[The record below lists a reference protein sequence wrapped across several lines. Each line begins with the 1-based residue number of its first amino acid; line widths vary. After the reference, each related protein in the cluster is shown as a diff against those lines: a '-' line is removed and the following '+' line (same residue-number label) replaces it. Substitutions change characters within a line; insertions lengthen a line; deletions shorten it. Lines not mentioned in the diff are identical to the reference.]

1 MVNERNIGHIVTV
14 DSLSVFVKLDDDL
27 KSLYKSGYEEI
38 YPVARIN
45 SYIIIPVGADKIV
58 ALVDRVMNREETD
71 LTKNRGTI
79 FLTESS
85 RYLSATMIGTI
96 ENGKYNQGVYNYP
109 ILDNPVWYVTRKDLD
124 IIFDQKEVNAPIDFK
139 EDFYLPIGK
148 SPSFPD
154 YQVKIN
160 PDKLFGKHAAILGNT
175 GSGKSCTL
183 TSILQSLFQYDYNG
197 QNLKSAHV
205 VVFDTNGEY
214 KEVFNIDE
222 KHKVNPFYINEDGLK
237 VPYWF
242 MNFDDMEYLF
252 EPTTGTQAPILKRA
266 LALAKSHAEAN
277 TKQHISKIYINR
289 LLNFLISIEKQ
300 DWTTNNTI
308 YNDSESIYN
317 CFKTLLDGGCVDF
330 DLTEICNALKSIS
343 DEKVKLSLNKNG
355 YVQGNTDVNVLAN
368 AVSTIQ
374 TQIDIYR
381 EQQVD
386 TVTSEN
392 RNIDFPLYFN
402 FKEMMST
409 CFDVAIQE
417 TSVSQDK
424 INEYVSTLKLRM
436 QSFVDDIR
444 LAEPLILDKQENIN
458 GALVQFL
465 SFILGDFCAV
475 YNKDQYEDSVF
486 NGYYYDVFKN
496 QEERMRNQVT
506 VIDMSLLPFQVLETI
521 TGLIGRMILEFLSR
535 FDKEK
540 RGSIPVVIALE
551 EAQNYIP
558 EINHKDRESISK
570 KVFERIAREGR
581 KYGLSL
587 VVSSQRPSE
596 LSKTVLSQCN
606 SFIVHR
612 IQNPDDQ
619 SYIRKLVSS
628 ANSEILNQLPTLPQQ
643 HVIIMGDCVRT
654 PIVARMNDANPRPN
668 SNNPSFID
676 NWLKDGTADY
686 ERVAKKWTEQKE
698 EIKEAGKTVLETQ
711 TLDAEILLAL
721 PSENE
726 TGKAM
731 EKPS

>member
-1 MVNERNIGHIVTV
+1 MANERNIGHIVTV
-14 DSLSVFVKLDDDL
+14 DSLSVFVRLDDDL

-45 SYIIIPVGADKIV
+45 SYIVIPVGADRIV
-58 ALVDRVMNREETD
+58 AIVDRVMNREETD
-71 LTKNRGTI
+71 LSKTRGAI

-96 ENGKYNQGVYNYP
+96 EDGRYMQGVYNYP

-124 IIFDQKEVNAPIDFK
+124 IIFDQKQKGETINFK
-139 EDFYLPIGK
+139 EDYYLPIGT
-148 SPSFPD
+148 SPAFPD

-160 PDKLFGKHAAILGNT
+160 PDRLFGKHAAILGNT

-183 TSILQSLFQYDYNG
+183 TSILQSMFQFEYNG
-197 QNLKSAHV
+197 KKLQSAHV
-205 VVFDTNGEY
+205 VIFDTNGEY
-214 KEVFNIDE
+214 KDAFKVDE

-242 MNFDDMEYLF
+242 MNFDDMDYLF

-266 LALAKSHAEAN
+266 LALAKSHSDAGA
-277 TKQHISKIYINR
+277 KKHLSKIHINR
-289 LLNFLISIEKQ
+289 LTNYIATIEKQ
-300 DWTTNNTI
+300 DWTTNNAI
-308 YNDSESIYN
+308 YNDSEAAFN
-317 CFKTLLDGGCVDF
+317 TFKALLDEGSVDF
-330 DLTEICNALKSIS
+330 DLTEICSALEAIHGERSN
-343 DEKVKLSLNKNG
+343 LSLNNKG
-355 YVQGNTDVNVLAN
+355 YIIGNPDVDILSDAIE
-368 AVSTIQ
+368 TIQ
-374 TQIDIYR
+374 KQIDLYR
-381 EQQVD
+381 EQIVD
-386 TVTSEN
+386 NVTSEN
-392 RNIDFPLYFN
+392 RNIDFPLYFE

-409 CFDVAIQE
+409 CFDAAIQE

-444 LAEPLILDKQENIN
+444 LAEPLMLDKQEDVPE
-458 GALVQFL
+458 ALIQFL
-465 SFILGDFCAV
+465 AFVLGDYCSV
-475 YNKDQYEDSVF
+475 YSKVEYAESPFNK
-486 NGYYYDVFKN
+486 YYNNVIKEGEAKHN
-496 QEERMRNQVT
+496 QIT
-506 VIDMSLLPFQVLETI
+506 IIDMSLLPFQVLETI

-535 FDKEK
+535 FDKAK

-558 EINHKDRESISK
+558 EVNRKDRESISK

-628 ANSEILNQLPTLPQQ
+628 ANSEILSQLPTLPQQ
-643 HVIIMGDCVRT
+643 HVIVMGDCVRT
-654 PIVARMNDANPRPN
+654 PIVARMKDANPRPN
-668 SNNPSFID
+668 SNIPEFIS
-676 NWLKDGTADY
+676 NWLNNGIADY
-686 ERVAKKWTEQKE
+686 EGVTREWTE
-698 EIKEAGKTVLETQ
+698 
-711 TLDAEILLAL
+711 
-721 PSENE
+721 
-726 TGKAM
+726 
-731 EKPS
+731 KPED

>member
-1 MVNERNIGHIVTV
+1 MANERNIGHIVTV

-96 ENGKYNQGVYNYP
+96 ENSKYIQGVYNYP

-124 IIFDQKEVNAPIDFK
+124 IIFDQKEGDNPIKFK
-139 EDFYLPIGK
+139 EDYYLPIGK

-160 PDKLFGKHAAILGNT
+160 PDKMFGKHAAILGNT

-183 TSILQSLFQYDYNG
+183 TSILQSMFQYKYNG
-197 QNLKSAHV
+197 QKLQSAHV
-205 VVFDTNGEY
+205 VIFDTNGEY
-214 KEVFNIDE
+214 KEAFNIE
-222 KHKVNPFYINEDGLK
+222 KKHKVNPFYINEDGLK

-242 MNFDDMEYLF
+242 MNFDDMDYLF

-266 LALAKSHAEAN
+266 LGLAKSQVNPMASSFIGKADFSILKSYVQDLCGNDNSVKHALLDRSDFILKRLTEYHNAGHIKFNLTSICQGAAKLVEAKGTLKYN
-277 TKQHISKIYINR
+277 GSFINGSADYNK
-289 LLNFLISIEKQ
+289 LVEGLQLFQEELGKYENSIQ
-300 DWTTNNTI
+300 
-308 YNDSESIYN
+308 ESIS
-317 CFKTLLDGGCVDF
+317 
-330 DLTEICNALKSIS
+330 A
-343 DEKVKLSLNKNG
+343 
-355 YVQGNTDVNVLAN
+355 
-368 AVSTIQ
+368 
-374 TQIDIYR
+374 
-381 EQQVD
+381 
-386 TVTSEN
+386 EN
-392 RNIDFPLYFN
+392 RNVDAPLFYSFNELLSVYID
-402 FKEMMST
+402 S
-409 CFDVAIQE
+409 AIREQ
-417 TSVSQDK
+417 SVSSDRL
-424 INEYVSTLKLRM
+424 NEYISTLLLRM
-436 QSFVDDIR
+436 RSYVDDVR
-444 LAEPLILDKQENIN
+444 LADPLMLDTQKDIN
-458 GALVQFL
+458 DALVQFL
-465 SFILGDFCAV
+465 AFVLGDYCTV
-475 YNKDQYEDSVF
+475 YNKEQYKDSVF
-486 NGYYYDVFKN
+486 QSYYSESFKK
-496 QEERMRNQVT
+496 QENKQRNQVT
-506 VIDMSLLPFQVLETI
+506 IIDMSLLPFQVLETI

-535 FDKEK
+535 FDKEE
-540 RGSIPVVIALE
+540 RGSVPIVIALE

-558 EINHKDRESISK
+558 EVNHKDRESISK
-570 KVFERIAREGR
+570 RVFERIAREGR

-676 NWLKDGTADY
+676 NWLKNGKADY
-686 ERVAKKWTEQKE
+686 DLVTKKWTEQKE
-698 EIKEAGKTVLETQ
+698 EIEETEKAAVDIQTVEAEKP
-711 TLDAEILLAL
+711 LAL
-721 PSENE
+721 PFENE
-726 TGKAM
+726 TEG
-731 EKPS
+731 

>member
-1 MVNERNIGHIVTV
+1 MASERNIGHIVTV

-71 LTKNRGTI
+71 LTKNSGTI

-96 ENGKYNQGVYNYP
+96 ENGKYIQGVYNYP

-124 IIFDQKEVNAPIDFK
+124 IIFDQKEGDNPINFK
-139 EDFYLPIGK
+139 EDYYLPIGK

-160 PDKLFGKHAAILGNT
+160 PDKMFGKHAAILGNT

-183 TSILQSLFQYDYNG
+183 TSIFQSMFQYDYNG
-197 QNLKSAHV
+197 QKLHSAHV
-205 VVFDTNGEY
+205 VIFDTNGEY
-214 KEVFNIDE
+214 KEAFNIEE

-242 MNFDDMEYLF
+242 MNFDDMDYLF

-266 LALAKSHAEAN
+266 LALAKSHTEAN
-277 TKQHISKIYINR
+277 IKKHISRIHINL
-289 LLNFLISIEKQ
+289 LLNFLAAIERQ
-300 DWTTNNTI
+300 DWTTNNAI
-308 YNDSESIYN
+308 YNDSETVYN
-317 CFKTLLDGGCVDF
+317 CFKTLLDERVVNF
-330 DLTEICNALKSIS
+330 DLTEICNALKSIL
-343 DEKVKLSLNKNG
+343 DEKAKLSLNQKG
-355 YVQGNTDVNVLAN
+355 YVQGNTDVAVLDA
-368 AVSTIQ
+368 AISKIQ
-374 TQIDIYR
+374 AQIDIYR

-386 TVTSEN
+386 NVTSEN

-402 FKEMMST
+402 FKEMMSA
-409 CFDVAIQE
+409 CFDAAIQE

-444 LAEPLILDKQENIN
+444 LAEPLMLDKQLNVIDS
-458 GALVQFL
+458 LIQFL
-465 SFILGDFCAV
+465 AFVLGDYCMV
-475 YNKDQYEDSVF
+475 YNKEEYKDSVF
-486 NGYYYDVFKN
+486 QTYYSESFKQ
-496 QEERMRNQVT
+496 QENKQRNQMT
-506 VIDMSLLPFQVLETI
+506 IIDMSLLPFQVLETI

-540 RGSIPVVIALE
+540 RGSVPVVIALE

-558 EINHKDRESISK
+558 EVNHKDRESISK

-619 SYIRKLVSS
+619 NYIRKLVSS

-686 ERVAKKWTEQKE
+686 ERVAKKWTEQRE
-698 EIKEAGKTVLETQ
+698 GIEEAGKAVLEAQ
-711 TLDAEILLAL
+711 TLDIEQPLAL
-721 PSENE
+721 PSENKIGE
-726 TGKAM
+726 
-731 EKPS
+731 SI

>member
-1 MVNERNIGHIVTV
+1 MANERNIGHIVTV
-14 DSLSVFVKLDDDL
+14 DSLSVFVRLDDDL

-45 SYIIIPVGADKIV
+45 SYIVIPVGADRIV
-58 ALVDRVMNREETD
+58 AIVDRVMNREETD
-71 LTKNRGTI
+71 LSKTRGAI

-96 ENGKYNQGVYNYP
+96 ENGKYIQGVYNYP

-124 IIFDQKEVNAPIDFK
+124 IIFDQKQKGDSINFN
-139 EDFYLPIGK
+139 EDYYLPIGS
-148 SPSFPD
+148 SPAFPD

-160 PDKLFGKHAAILGNT
+160 PDRMFGKHAAILGNT

-197 QNLKSAHV
+197 KKLQSAHI

-214 KEVFNIDE
+214 KDAFKIDE

-242 MNFDDMEYLF
+242 MNFDDMDYLF

-266 LALAKSHAEAN
+266 LGLAKSHSEAGS
-277 TKQHISKIYINR
+277 KKHLSKIHINR
-289 LLNFLISIEKQ
+289 LINYVATIEKQ
-300 DWTTNNTI
+300 DWTTNNAI
-308 YNDSESIYN
+308 YNDSESAFN
-317 CFKTLLDGGCVDF
+317 TFKALLDEGIIDF
-330 DLTEICNALKSIS
+330 DLTEICSALEAIHGERS
-343 DEKVKLSLNKNG
+343 KLSLNNKG
-355 YVQGNTDVNVLAN
+355 YITGNPDVEVLSDAIEK
-368 AVSTIQ
+368 IQ
-374 TQIDIYR
+374 KQLNMYR
-381 EQQVD
+381 EQIAD
-386 TVTSEN
+386 NVTSEN
-392 RNIDFPLYFN
+392 RNIDFPIYFE

-409 CFDVAIQE
+409 CFDAAIQE

-444 LAEPLILDKQENIN
+444 LAEPLMLDKQEDVPDSLI
-458 GALVQFL
+458 QFL
-465 SFILGDFCAV
+465 AFVLGDFCSV
-475 YNKDQYEDSVF
+475 YNKVEYAESPIF
-486 NGYYYDVFKN
+486 KYYNNALGGGEAKHN
-496 QEERMRNQVT
+496 QIT
-506 VIDMSLLPFQVLETI
+506 IIDMSLLPFQVLETI

-558 EINHKDRESISK
+558 EVNRKDRESISK

-619 SYIRKLVSS
+619 NYIRKLVSS
-628 ANSEILNQLPTLPQQ
+628 ANTEILNQLPTLPQQ
-643 HVIIMGDCVRT
+643 HVIVMGDCVRT
-654 PIVARMNDANPRPN
+654 PIVARMKDAFPKPN
-668 SNNPSFID
+668 SNNPEFIS
-676 NWLKDGTADY
+676 NWLNDSSADY
-686 ERVAKKWTEQKE
+686 KGVTTKWTEEATDE
-698 EIKEAGKTVLETQ
+698 EH
-711 TLDAEILLAL
+711 AE
-721 PSENE
+721 
-726 TGKAM
+726 
-731 EKPS
+731 

>member
-1 MVNERNIGHIVTV
+1 MASERNIGHIVTV

-71 LTKNRGTI
+71 LTKNRGAI

-96 ENGKYNQGVYNYP
+96 ENGKYIQGVYNYP

-124 IIFDQKEVNAPIDFK
+124 IIFDQKEGDNPINFK
-139 EDFYLPIGK
+139 EDYYLPIGK

-160 PDKLFGKHAAILGNT
+160 PDKMFGKHAAILGNT

-183 TSILQSLFQYDYNG
+183 TSIFQSMFQYDYNG
-197 QNLKSAHV
+197 QKLHSAHV
-205 VVFDTNGEY
+205 VIFDTNGEY
-214 KEVFNIDE
+214 KEAFNIEE

-242 MNFDDMEYLF
+242 MNFDDMDYLF

-266 LALAKSHAEAN
+266 LALAKSHTEAN
-277 TKQHISKIYINR
+277 IKKHISRIHINL
-289 LLNFLISIEKQ
+289 LLNFLAAIERQ
-300 DWTTNNTI
+300 DWTTNNAI
-308 YNDSESIYN
+308 YNDSETVYN
-317 CFKTLLDGGCVDF
+317 CFKTLLDKRVVNF
-330 DLTEICNALKSIS
+330 DLTEICNALKSIL
-343 DEKVKLSLNKNG
+343 DEKAKLSLNQKG
-355 YVQGNTDVNVLAN
+355 YVQGNTDVAVLDA
-368 AVSTIQ
+368 AISKIQ
-374 TQIDIYR
+374 AQIDIYR

-386 TVTSEN
+386 NVTSEN

-402 FKEMMST
+402 FKEMMSA
-409 CFDVAIQE
+409 CFDAAIQE

-444 LAEPLILDKQENIN
+444 LAEPLMLDKQLNVIDS
-458 GALVQFL
+458 LIQFL
-465 SFILGDFCAV
+465 AFVLGDYCMV
-475 YNKDQYEDSVF
+475 YNKEEYKDSVF
-486 NGYYYDVFKN
+486 QTYYSESFKQ
-496 QEERMRNQVT
+496 QENKQRNQMT
-506 VIDMSLLPFQVLETI
+506 IIDMSLLPFQVLETI

-540 RGSIPVVIALE
+540 RGSVPVVIALE

-558 EINHKDRESISK
+558 EVNHKDRESISK

-619 SYIRKLVSS
+619 NYIRKLVSS

-686 ERVAKKWTEQKE
+686 ERVAKKWTEQRE
-698 EIKEAGKTVLETQ
+698 GIEEAGKAVLEAQ
-711 TLDAEILLAL
+711 TLDIEQPLAL
-721 PSENE
+721 LSENKIGE
-726 TGKAM
+726 
-731 EKPS
+731 SI

>member
-14 DSLSVFVKLDDDL
+14 DSLSVFVRLDDDL

-45 SYIIIPVGADKIV
+45 SYIIIPVGADRIV
-58 ALVDRVMNREETD
+58 ALVDRVMNREEAD
-71 LTKNRGTI
+71 LTKSKGAI
-79 FLTESS
+79 FLTESN

-96 ENGKYNQGVYNYP
+96 ENGKYIQGVYNYP

-124 IIFDQKEVNAPIDFK
+124 IIFDQKESGKAIDFK
-139 EDFYLPIGK
+139 EDYYLPIGK
-148 SPSFPD
+148 SPAFPD

-160 PDKLFGKHAAILGNT
+160 PDRMFGKHAAILGNT

-183 TSILQSLFQYDYNG
+183 TSILQSMFQFDYNG
-197 QNLKSAHV
+197 KKLQSAHV
-205 VVFDTNGEY
+205 VIFDTNGEY
-214 KEVFNIDE
+214 KDAFNLEE

-242 MNFDDMEYLF
+242 MNFDDMDYLF

-277 TKQHISKIYINR
+277 SKKHISKVHLNR
-289 LLNFLISIEKQ
+289 LASYVATIEKQ
-300 DWTTNNTI
+300 DWTANNAI
-308 YNDSESIYN
+308 YNESEVVYK
-317 CFKTLLDGGCVDF
+317 CFKSLLDEGKVDF
-330 DLTEICNALKSIS
+330 NLTEICNALKAIY
-343 DEKVKLSLNKNG
+343 DERSKLCMNG
-355 YVQGNTDVNVLAN
+355 KYPQGNPDVAVLAD
-368 AVSTIQ
+368 ALAIIQ
-374 TQIDIYR
+374 TQVEQYR
-381 EQQVD
+381 EQIAD
-386 TVTSEN
+386 NVTSEN
-392 RNIDFPLYFN
+392 RNIDFPVFFD
-402 FKEMMST
+402 FKEMMSS
-409 CFDVAIQE
+409 CFDAAIQE
-417 TSVSQDK
+417 SSVSQDK

-444 LAEPLILDKQENIN
+444 LAGPLLLDKQVDVTD
-458 GALVQFL
+458 ALIQFL
-465 SFILGDFCAV
+465 AFVLGDYCTV
-475 YNKDQYEDSVF
+475 YDKTEYEKTPFNDYYKSCFKEQIKDKKT
-486 NGYYYDVFKN
+486 G
-496 QEERMRNQVT
+496 RNQVAI
-506 VIDMSLLPFQVLETI
+506 IDMSLLPFQVLETI

-535 FDKEK
+535 FDRKK

-558 EINHKDRESISK
+558 EVNRKDRESISK

-587 VVSSQRPSE
+587 LVSSQRPSE

-643 HVIIMGDCVRT
+643 HVIVMGDCVRT
-654 PIVARMNDANPRPN
+654 PIVARMNDANPKPN
-668 SNNPSFID
+668 SNNPEFIG
-676 NWLKDGTADY
+676 NWLQANVADY
-686 ERVAKKWTEQKE
+686 EGVVKRWTEQEEREEKEDVEADDYKASGTVDDKE
-698 EIKEAGKTVLETQ
+698 ELKCK
-711 TLDAEILLAL
+711 
-721 PSENE
+721 
-726 TGKAM
+726 
-731 EKPS
+731 

>member
-1 MVNERNIGHIVTV
+1 MASERNIGHIVTV

-71 LTKNRGTI
+71 LTKNSGTI

-96 ENGKYNQGVYNYP
+96 ENGKYIQGVYNYP

-124 IIFDQKEVNAPIDFK
+124 IIFDQKEGDNPINFK
-139 EDFYLPIGK
+139 EDYYLPIGK

-160 PDKLFGKHAAILGNT
+160 PDKMFGKHAAILGNT

-183 TSILQSLFQYDYNG
+183 TSILQSMFQYDYNG
-197 QNLKSAHV
+197 QKLQSAHV
-205 VVFDTNGEY
+205 VIFDTNGEY
-214 KEVFNIDE
+214 KEAFNIEE

-242 MNFDDMEYLF
+242 MNFDDMDYLF
-252 EPTTGTQAPILKRA
+252 EPTTGTQAPVLKRA
-266 LALAKSHAEAN
+266 LALAKSH
-277 TKQHISKIYINR
+277 TKAVSVKHLSKIH
-289 LLNFLISIEKQ
+289 LNKLYHYLDTIEAQ
-300 DWTTNNTI
+300 DWTSNKAI
-308 YNDSESIYN
+308 FEESDAVYNS
-317 CFKTLLDGGCVDF
+317 FKNLNDNKLVDF
-330 DLTEICNALKSIS
+330 DLNGICDGLNSIKGEKS
-343 DEKVKLSLNKNG
+343 KLSTSGKYIVG
-355 YVQGNTDVNVLAN
+355 SPDFDVLAK
-368 AVSTIQ
+368 AVEKIRGQ
-374 TQIDIYR
+374 LDKYR
-381 EQQVD
+381 VD
-386 TVTSEN
+386 LVDDMTSEN
-392 RNIDFPLYFN
+392 RNIDFPVYFN
-402 FKEMMST
+402 FKELMSS
-409 CFDVAIQE
+409 CFDLAIQE
-417 TSVSQDK
+417 SAVSQDK

-444 LAEPLILDKQENIN
+444 LAEPLMLDNQLNVIDS
-458 GALVQFL
+458 LIQFL
-465 SFILGDFCAV
+465 AFVLGDYCTVF
-475 YNKDQYEDSVF
+475 NKKQYEDSVF
-486 NGYYYDVFKN
+486 HTYYSESFKQ
-496 QEERMRNQVT
+496 QENKQRNQVT
-506 VIDMSLLPFQVLETI
+506 IIDMSLLPFQVLETI

-619 SYIRKLVSS
+619 NYIRKLVSS
-628 ANSEILNQLPTLPQQ
+628 ANLEILNQLPTLPQQ

-676 NWLKDGTADY
+676 NWLEDGEADY
-686 ERVAKKWTEQKE
+686 EFVAKKWTEQRE
-698 EIKEAGKTVLETQ
+698 GIEEAGKAV
-711 TLDAEILLAL
+711 
-721 PSENE
+721 
-726 TGKAM
+726 
-731 EKPS
+731 